1 MRLNKIKMR
10 ILFSIIFTFSLCAF
24 QANAQKVDSDE
35 LVDRM
40 KSEITNF
47 YVEHKMLRKEDV
59 NGNLDNVFAIEL
71 KDQKVLGYSQNG
83 IYRIGVFQSH
93 TSMDI
98 LIKENSTFKIFDTR
112 KIEVVLK
119 RVIEFSEKNNLSS
132 DDMLFYIKSIV
143 NLYEVNNRW
152 QQKIYDQK

>member
-1 MRLNKIKMR
+1 
-10 ILFSIIFTFSLCAF
+10 
-24 QANAQKVDSDE
+24 
-35 LVDRM
+35 M
-40 KSEITNF
+40 KLEITNF
-47 YVEHKMLRKEDV
+47 YLDHKMLRKEDV
-59 NGNLDNVFAIEL
+59 NGSLDNVFAIEL

-119 RVIEFSEKNNLSS
+119 RVIEYSEKNNLTS

-143 NLYEVNNRW
+143 NLYETNNRW